1 MAVIEIAMPT
11 TPNFMRSEFRLH
23 RAVGQ
28 TVSPFT
34 GKQKTQEY
42 DYVGWSAQVTLPP
55 MRRAVAANWQSWLT
69 RLKGSSNFF
78 QFADPDALTN
88 LGTYDTAYLEAVPR
102 VSVAST
108 TLTFAT
114 DNTILDD
121 GTIFADAVVGDY
133 IFITGAND
141 AENNGTHK
149 ISVKNHANNKVTVTS
164 TLAAETNDSNCKV
177 QQNVKGATGL
187 ALRASTNTA
196 AGSIAVGDYLGVLTA
211 ASATSVPKQL
221 LLVTEVST
229 QTAVSG
235 GKNLISVGTEP
246 KLRAD
251 ITSGHFVKFTSP
263 KGIFRLTDNV
273 VEWGGDRNSNYN
285 IGFSVTEVI

>member
-28 TVSPFT
+28 TVSVFT

-78 QFADPDALTN
+78 QFTDPDALTN
-88 LGTYDTAYLEAVPR
+88 LGTYDTAHLEAVPR
-102 VSVAST
+102 VTNTST
-108 TLTFAT
+108 TLTFSAA
-114 DNTILDD
+114 NSTIVDD
-121 GTIFADAVVGDY
+121 GGAFANVLVGDY

-149 ISVKNHANNKVTVTS
+149 VSAKADNNTVTVTS
-164 TLAAETNDSNCKV
+164 TLADETNDSACTIK
-177 QQNVKGATGL
+177 QNVKGATGL

-263 KGIFRLTDNV
+263 KGIFRLTGNV